1 MLVSLRGLEIEV
13 NGVLICERSVCVC
26 GGAVNCLQESVIPCA
41 SAVGA
46 AIPDLA
52 AVGEKADVVLAA
64 ECRSLVVEKCKEFAS
79 YLLDCVKAGDQEAI
93 YAHRSWMGMAELASG
108 NGQLPAEMAEV
119 GCGDLMCAAVRVEV
133 VEREC
138 QDVVSRV

>member
-1 MLVSLRGLEIEV
+1 MQRQGVVLVSLRGLEIEV

-52 AVGEKADVVLAA
+52 AIGEKPDVELAA
-64 ECRSLVVEKCKEFAS
+64 ECRSLAVDKCKEFAS
-79 YLLDCVKAGDQEAI
+79 YLLDCVQAGDEGAV
-93 YAHRSWMGMAELASG
+93 YAHSSWMRMADVANG
-108 NGQLPAEMAEV
+108 NGQLPAEIAEV
-119 GCGDLMCAAVRVEV
+119 GCGG
-133 VEREC
+133 
-138 QDVVSRV
+138 